1 MQPFNFCISSGSRHL
16 VTERLPSAR
25 RERPTT
31 LRVLE
36 LSEQTIS
43 CISDDS
49 DNLRRLDLTRLRM
62 DALPEEC
69 LERLINLE
77 RLDVSYNLLNED
89 SFPQS
94 LENMGKLLELAAEGN
109 QITEI
114 PKVVK
119 KLKTLQRLKLA
130 QNKLKSLNGVE
141 KLRSLT
147 LLILDNN
154 VIEDLNKDF
163 YSSLKRIE
171 LLHCANNRIKELLS
185 DIRHLRHLK
194 DIDVSN
200 NQLSTLPVELFL
212 LPRIDMINAS
222 NNNIIRLPS
231 VVVKNKSRKKL
242 SSIDLSGNAL
252 VKFPDHLLT
261 LTERLD
267 LGRNKIKS
275 IPAKILKILD
285 CDAIDEVV
293 LDNNPLVS
301 PPSEVCECG
310 IK

>member
-1 MQPFNFCISSGSRHL
+1 
-16 VTERLPSAR
+16 
-25 RERPTT
+25 
-31 LRVLE
+31 
-36 LSEQTIS
+36 
-43 CISDDS
+43 
-49 DNLRRLDLTRLRM
+49 M
-62 DALPEEC
+62 DVLPEEC

-77 RLDVSYNLLNED
+77 RLDVSHNVLNED
-89 SFPQS
+89 GFPLS
-94 LENMGKLLELAAEGN
+94 LENMEKLLELTAEGN
-109 QITEI
+109 QISEL
-114 PKVVK
+114 PKVVQ

-130 QNKLKSLNGVE
+130 QNKLKSINGVE
-141 KLRSLT
+141 KLKKLT

-154 VIEDLNKDF
+154 EIEKLNREF
-163 YSSLKRIE
+163 YNSMKRLE
-171 LLHCANNRIKELLS
+171 LFHCANNRIKELLS
-185 DIRHLRHLK
+185 DIRYLRHLK

-212 LPRIDMINAS
+212 LPRVDIINAS

-242 SSIDLSGNAL
+242 SYIDLSGNML

-261 LTERLD
+261 LTEHLD
-267 LGRNKIKS
+267 LGGNKIRS

-285 CDAIDEVV
+285 CNTIDELV
-293 LDNNPLVS
+293 LDDNPLVS